1 MATEAELDVAGELGA
16 GAPLVGPASVPVR
29 VPAPRWAYWYA
40 TWFGAGRSPIAPGTV
55 GTLAALPCYFFLS
68 MLRQPLAIGV
78 VLALALLGVYAAEI
92 VARDLSDDDPQIV
105 VVDETVSV
113 LLALCIAV
121 PHSWWAVLA
130 VVVTFRL
137 LDIYKPGPIRLAERL
152 KPAGLGIMA
161 DDLVAGLATGLVVHF
176 TLL

>member
-1 MATEAELDVAGELGA
+1 
-16 GAPLVGPASVPVR
+16 
-29 VPAPRWAYWYA
+29 
-40 TWFGAGRSPIAPGTV
+40 
-55 GTLAALPCYFFLS
+55 

-92 VARDLSDDDPQIV
+92 IARDLGDDDPQIV

-121 PHSWWAVLA
+121 PHNWWAVLA
-130 VVVTFRL
+130 VVVIFRL

-176 TLL
+176 TFL